1 MKTDR
6 KTAGLAA
13 LGVFRKCTDAEIKAL
28 GHLST
33 QITVGPGH
41 ELCKQGTGGHEAFV
55 ILDGEA
61 DVSIDGTTVATVSVG
76 EFVGEMALLDGGP
89 RVGTVTAKTSMTVL
103 VLNRGEFTRV
113 LETAPHIAIRLLE
126 DLGRRLREAESH

>member
-6 KTAGLAA
+6 KTAGLGA
-13 LGVFRKCTDAEIKAL
+13 LGVFRKCTDAELKSL
-28 GHLST
+28 SHLST

-41 ELCKQGTGGHEAFV
+41 DLCKQGSVGMEAFV
-55 ILDGEA
+55 VVTGSA
-61 DVSIDGTTVATVSVG
+61 DVSIDGKTVATVGPG

-89 RVGTVTAKTSMTVL
+89 RVATVTANETMSVL

-113 LETAPHIAIRLLE
+113 LETAPHIAIRMLE
-126 DLGRRLREAESH
+126 DLGRRLREAEAA